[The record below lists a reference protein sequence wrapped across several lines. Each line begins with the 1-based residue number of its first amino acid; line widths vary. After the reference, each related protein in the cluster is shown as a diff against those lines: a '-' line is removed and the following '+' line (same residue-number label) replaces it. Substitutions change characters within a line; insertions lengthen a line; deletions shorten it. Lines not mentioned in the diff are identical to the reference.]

1 MVRFTSLAV
10 GLLTAA
16 ACNADFITQVK
27 RAEPTVKTI
36 PPPLQE
42 RAEPTAT
49 IAPYFAERAEPTVTI
64 APYLAKREEEAA
76 PLLDERAPE
85 PDSVTGVFKR
95 AEATPIVDKRAPEPD
110 SVTGE
115 FKRAEATS
123 PPVAPAWNSAP
134 KDAPLRGNYTGD
146 LRPQIHYSPPQNF
159 MNDPNGLFKDAEGV
173 YHVYYQYNPTEVVA
187 GNQHWGHA
195 TSKDLYHWTNQ
206 KIALSPET
214 EDEGIFSGSIVI
226 DANNTSGFFPNQTNG
241 VIAIYTLN
249 TPESETQNIAYSFD
263 GGYTFEKYSSNPVIP
278 STSTQFRDPHV
289 TWFKDHWVMVVAY
302 ARAFEIGIFTSPD
315 LKEWTAASNFSHHGL
330 LGLQYECPNL
340 VPIPVAG
347 GTGDED
353 TYLLIISIN
362 PGAPLGGS
370 TTQYFPGTF
379 NGTHFTPLDSATRLS
394 DFSKDNYA
402 GQFFHGIPADEDP
415 VFLAW
420 ISNWEYAQQVPT
432 GELEGWRSSM
442 SLPRRTHLAN
452 VTRTGWSLIS
462 YPFDLSPLYNA
473 SAPLAAN
480 AHLGNGNLSVEYAA
494 SVPSGALYLSVNVTN
509 IPNNTLAQGTLN
521 FTFSASSTGESV
533 SGGMYLGGDAPFWLS
548 RRNLHGFAETNPF
561 FTDRFSVGNTINDQG
576 TFTLDVVIDRTVL
589 EVFLDAGRSSGT
601 MTFFPE
607 GKLDTLVVG
616 TAGLNEGVVVA
627 ASVWGL
633 EGAWGAMQSED
644 GWVYGNVTDASA
656 LGNAT
661 IRTR

>member
-1 MVRFTSLAV
+1 MYLSQSLHTV
-10 GLLTAA
+10 PRLTLPQT
-16 ACNADFITQVK
+16 TQPK
-27 RAEPTVKTI
+27 L
-36 PPPLQE
+36 LQE
-42 RAEPTAT
+42 TNIGATQHPRISTTGPT
-49 IAPYFAERAEPTVTI
+49 
-64 APYLAKREEEAA
+64 KR
-76 PLLDERAPE
+76 
-85 PDSVTGVFKR
+85 
-95 AEATPIVDKRAPEPD
+95 
-110 SVTGE
+110 
-115 FKRAEATS
+115 S
-123 PPVAPAWNSAP
+123 PS
-134 KDAPLRGNYTGD
+134 LRD
-146 LRPQIHYSPPQNF
+146 R
-159 MNDPNGLFKDAEGV
+159 K
-173 YHVYYQYNPTEVVA
+173 
-187 GNQHWGHA
+187 
-195 TSKDLYHWTNQ
+195 
-206 KIALSPET
+206 
-214 EDEGIFSGSIVI
+214 DEGIFSGSIVI

-379 NGTHFTPLDSATRLS
+379 NGTHFTPSRFRHASLRLLQ
-394 DFSKDNYA
+394 
-402 GQFFHGIPADEDP
+402 GQLRRAI
-415 VFLAW
+415 
-420 ISNWEYAQQVPT
+420 
-432 GELEGWRSSM
+432 
-442 SLPRRTHLAN
+442 LPRHPRRRGPRLPRLDQQLGIRAAGADRRARRLAQLHVPPPPHAPRQRDAHRLVPHL
-452 VTRTGWSLIS
+452 L
-462 YPFDLSPLYNA
+462 PLRPEPA
-473 SAPLAAN
+473 LQRIGALAAN